1 MHKTAQVYRNFSTE
15 SAVQMEVPPL
25 SMKTLPYL
33 LLASVACAADPSV
46 PAGPI
51 TVKGRVLLEETF
63 DRAQLGDWKPGVP
76 TFGIESGT
84 LRGTQTRAD
93 HGATI
98 RIERPIQNGVVEFR
112 FQMEGAGRFNAVFD
126 DRQYKGSHAGHICRV
141 AFQPN
146 LIRLGDDKEGIM
158 RNDLYAMKDD
168 PKRKKE
174 LDSLLAGRSATHAV
188 AIEPGHWHHA
198 SIEIQGDTMRVC
210 VDGKPTGFLQSPG
223 LSHPSKALFG
233 FTVSGGSALFDDV
246 RIWSAAP

>member
-1 MHKTAQVYRNFSTE
+1 
-15 SAVQMEVPPL
+15 
-25 SMKTLPYL
+25 
-33 LLASVACAADPSV
+33 
-46 PAGPI
+46 
-51 TVKGRVLLEETF
+51 
-63 DRAQLGDWKPGVP
+63 
-76 TFGIESGT
+76 
-84 LRGTQTRAD
+84 
-93 HGATI
+93 
-98 RIERPIQNGVVEFR
+98 
-112 FQMEGAGRFNAVFD
+112 
-126 DRQYKGSHAGHICRV
+126 
-141 AFQPN
+141 
-146 LIRLGDDKEGIM
+146 M